1 MQGSFTKV
9 KMVWIGSG
17 VTARKVPQRTYWSI
31 RVVDD
36 VIECAPLGSG
46 GEESD
51 LWQRITDE
59 TFALDFIPNFEYP
72 TERNYLVGNE
82 ADNIVFLFSLY
93 VKYNLI
99 EKIATVLSL
108 MKSVLKDQNGNVVEL
123 FLRVGIEIRRGKF
136 YHEALDAYQYARD
149 LDDTNWLVYFNIGRV
164 YFDMRSYSSA
174 VEYLLRT
181 LDYMQGSGG
190 KEREPV
196 ESLLRYMYVSNVIPS
211 VYLERCKAVLA

>member
-17 VTARKVPQRTYWSI
+17 VTARKVPQRTYWNI
-31 RVVDD
+31 RVIDD

-46 GEESD
+46 GGESG

-59 TFALDFIPNFEYP
+59 TFALDFMPNFEYP
-72 TERNYLVGNE
+72 TERDYLVGNE

-93 VKYNLI
+93 VKYNLV
-99 EKIATVLSL
+99 EKITTVLAL
-108 MKSVLKDQNGNVVEL
+108 MKSVLKDHNGNVVEL
-123 FLRVGIEIRRGKF
+123 FLRVGIEIRRGKL
-136 YHEALDAYQYARD
+136 YHEALEAYQYARD
-149 LDDTNWLVYFNIGRV
+149 FDDTNWLVYFNIGRV
-164 YFDMRSYSSA
+164 YFDMRSYASA

-181 LDYMQGSGG
+181 LDYM
-190 KEREPV
+190 KEPRSKEKEPV
-196 ESLLRYMYVSNVIPS
+196 QSLLRYMYTSNVIPS